1 MIDHR
6 LSVRRR
12 VRTAVHAGPVP
23 RAWALASDPC
33 EPAPAAVE
41 RTPKDLMKT
50 KPNDASTDR
59 APSDAPPWWRSGA
72 VGRLLD
78 LFSSVKLGIW
88 LMVVLFVY
96 SSIGSAGIVYPDF
109 DAGTWNIFNPENW
122 AHDQMRQWRGLEMTE
137 FEWFH
142 WWPFDLMMI
151 LLSINIVVTTLRRI
165 PFKPVNYGVWG
176 IHAGIIVLVIG
187 SFIYF
192 GLKVEGDTPVA
203 RRKVV
208 AEFDMPQADGSSRR
222 ERVDFVA
229 SPGQRVELGE
239 GAGRVMFEVRGIDPA
254 WELLT
259 GDDKGKRTYS
269 VTVAVERDGKRFM
282 RQLLAGY
289 PQLTED
295 LILTDDQAQP
305 MKRAVKEIGKPIFDE
320 GLAMNLEFEA
330 QEWFY
335 LRNDLAKSWALYV
348 RPKGGTTWTE
358 RPIHGLPL
366 YNDYIGSRDDV
377 FQSGGDDMLPLD
389 PIDIAVGPVAPDDP
403 FKDVTFRVNGYLRYA
418 IPRSRVADGGPSSPI
433 NPMAVVEVASD
444 RGQRA
449 AYRLV
454 ALDPQASKAD
464 EGLLR
469 FVHLENERQLERY
482 TRQPAI
488 TVRIPA
494 ANIEVR
500 EIIREVAAANPNAP
514 FVEIKGSEIDGKA
527 AYAYRV
533 VNVQDNIPISGGNVA
548 IAILE
553 VRTPKGL
560 FRRWVFDNPALTRD
574 VTEADASDA
583 HGGPKLKDDSIE
595 ITFDPGNGLAL
606 VMLAHGPEEG
616 RLRLVSAVGA
626 EPTVQELKTRETAVI
641 GGGVT
646 VRVDE
651 MYARGVFETKPLVV
665 PKQQRQRDAME
676 TFAQA
681 LVSVPGGKAEW
692 MPFTRWVFES
702 DREALRR
709 APFEPR
715 TVRLADGREVEVL
728 FSRQRLPLK
737 ADVALDEFV
746 LSSHIGGFT
755 GAQGS
760 IRDYRSRLRFRDD
773 GGAWSDT
780 VDVSVNNP
788 VEHRGL
794 WFFQAQWDPPDSRPR
809 EGEVMSAGLNYTV
822 LGVGNREGVYIQ
834 LLGCCIAVAGMIYA
848 FYVKPV
854 IKRRR
859 QAEVFA
865 KLGKSAPQEVQS

>member
-1 MIDHR
+1 MTTKTPTSD
-6 LSVRRR
+6 
-12 VRTAVHAGPVP
+12 
-23 RAWALASDPC
+23 ASD
-33 EPAPAAVE
+33 
-41 RTPKDLMKT
+41 
-50 KPNDASTDR
+50 ASNASNT
-59 APSDAPPWWRSGA
+59 APWWRRGLA
-72 VGRLLD
+72 GWTLD
-78 LFSSVKLGIW
+78 LFSNVKLGIW
-88 LMVVLFVY
+88 LMVILFIY

-122 AHDQMRQWRGLEMTE
+122 AHDQMRQWRNLEMTE

-151 LLSINIVVTTLRRI
+151 LISINIVVTTLRRI

-208 AEFDMPQADGSSRR
+208 AEFDAAQADGSTKR
-222 ERVDFVA
+222 ERVEFVA
-229 SPGQRVELGE
+229 SPGQRVEVGE
-239 GAGRVMFEVRGIDPA
+239 GAQRVMFEVRGVDPS

-269 VTVAVERDGKRFM
+269 VTVAVERDGKRYM

-320 GLAMNLEFEA
+320 GLAMNLEFDP

-348 RPKGGTTWTE
+348 RPKGSTTWTE

-366 YNDYIGSRDDV
+366 YNDYIGNRDDV
-377 FQSGGDDMLPLD
+377 YQTGGDDMLPLD
-389 PIDIAVGPVAPDDP
+389 PIDIAVGAVAADDP

-418 IPRSRVADGGPSSPI
+418 IPRSRVADGGAGAPL
-433 NPMAVVEVASD
+433 NPMAMVEVSSD

-454 ALDPQASKAD
+454 ALDPQMSKAD

-469 FVHLENERQLERY
+469 FVHLENEQQLARY

-488 TVRIPA
+488 SVRIPA
-494 ANIEVR
+494 KNIEVR
-500 EIIREVAAANPNAP
+500 EIIREVAAVNPNAP

-583 HGGPKLKDDSIE
+583 HGGPKLKDDSID

-606 VMLAHGPEEG
+606 VLLAHGPEEG

-626 EPTVQELKTRETAVI
+626 EPVVTELKPREVAPI

-646 VRVDE
+646 VRVEE

-665 PKQQRQRDAME
+665 PKSQRQRDAME
-676 TFAQA
+676 TFAQV
-681 LVSVPGGKAEW
+681 LVAVPGAKSEW
-692 MPFTRWVFES
+692 MPFTRWVFDTE
-702 DREALRR
+702 REALRR

-715 TVRLADGREVEVL
+715 TVRLADGREVEML

-760 IRDYRSRLRFRDD
+760 IRDYKSRLRFRDD

-788 VEHRGL
+788 AEHEGL

-865 KLGKSAPQEVQS
+865 KLGKGVPQEVQS

>member
-1 MIDHR
+1 MTTKTPTSD
-6 LSVRRR
+6 
-12 VRTAVHAGPVP
+12 
-23 RAWALASDPC
+23 ASD
-33 EPAPAAVE
+33 
-41 RTPKDLMKT
+41 
-50 KPNDASTDR
+50 ASNASNT
-59 APSDAPPWWRSGA
+59 APWWRRGLA
-72 VGRLLD
+72 GWTLD
-78 LFSSVKLGIW
+78 LFSNVKLGIW
-88 LMVVLFVY
+88 LMVILFIY

-109 DAGTWNIFNPENW
+109 DADTWNIFNPENW
-122 AHDQMRQWRGLEMTE
+122 AHDQMRQWRNLEMTE

-151 LLSINIVVTTLRRI
+151 LISINIVVTTLRRI

-208 AEFDMPQADGSSRR
+208 AEFDAAQADGSTKR
-222 ERVDFVA
+222 ERVEFVA
-229 SPGQRVELGE
+229 SPGQRVEVGE
-239 GAGRVMFEVRGIDPA
+239 GAQRVMFEVRGVDPS

-269 VTVAVERDGKRFM
+269 VTVAVERDGKRYM

-320 GLAMNLEFEA
+320 GLAMNLEFDP

-348 RPKGGTTWTE
+348 RPKGSTTWTE

-366 YNDYIGSRDDV
+366 YNDYIGNRDDV
-377 FQSGGDDMLPLD
+377 YQTGGDDMLPLD
-389 PIDIAVGPVAPDDP
+389 PIDIAVGAVAPDDP

-418 IPRSRVADGGPSSPI
+418 IPRSRVADGGAGAPL
-433 NPMAVVEVASD
+433 NPMAMVEVSSD

-454 ALDPQASKAD
+454 ALDPQMSKAD

-469 FVHLENERQLERY
+469 FVHLENEQQLARY

-488 TVRIPA
+488 SVRIPA
-494 ANIEVR
+494 KNIEVR
-500 EIIREVAAANPNAP
+500 EIIREVAAVNPNAP

-583 HGGPKLKDDSIE
+583 HGGPKLKDDSID

-606 VMLAHGPEEG
+606 VLLAHGPEEG

-626 EPTVQELKTRETAVI
+626 EPVVTELKPREVAPI

-646 VRVDE
+646 VRVEE

-665 PKQQRQRDAME
+665 PKSQRQRDAME
-676 TFAQA
+676 TFAQV
-681 LVSVPGGKAEW
+681 LVAVPGAKSEW
-692 MPFTRWVFES
+692 MPFTRWVFDTE
-702 DREALRR
+702 REALRR

-715 TVRLADGREVEVL
+715 TVRLADGREVEML

-760 IRDYRSRLRFRDD
+760 IRDYKSRLRFRDD

-788 VEHRGL
+788 AEHEGL

-865 KLGKSAPQEVQS
+865 KLGKGVPQEVQS

>member
-1 MIDHR
+1 
-6 LSVRRR
+6 
-12 VRTAVHAGPVP
+12 
-23 RAWALASDPC
+23 
-33 EPAPAAVE
+33 
-41 RTPKDLMKT
+41 
-50 KPNDASTDR
+50 
-59 APSDAPPWWRSGA
+59 
-72 VGRLLD
+72 
-78 LFSSVKLGIW
+78 
-88 LMVVLFVY
+88 VLFVY

-109 DAGTWNIFNPENW
+109 DAGTWDIFNPENW
-122 AHDQMRQWRGLEMTE
+122 AHDQLRQWRNLEMTE

-151 LLSINIVVTTLRRI
+151 LISINIVVTTLRRI

-203 RRKVV
+203 RRKIV
-208 AEFDMPQADGSSRR
+208 AEFDAAQADGSTKR
-222 ERVDFVA
+222 ERVEFVA
-229 SPGQRVELGE
+229 SPGQRVEYGE
-239 GAGRVMFEVRGIDPA
+239 GVRRVMFEVRGVDPS

-269 VTVAVERDGKRFM
+269 VTVAVERDGKRYM

-305 MKRAVKEIGKPIFDE
+305 MKRAVKETGKPIFDE
-320 GLAMNLEFEA
+320 GLAMNLEFDP

-348 RPKGGTTWTE
+348 RPKGSTTWTE

-366 YNDYIGSRDDV
+366 YNDYIGNRDDV
-377 FQSGGDDMLPLD
+377 YQSGGEDMLPLD

-403 FKDVTFRVNGYLRYA
+403 FRDVTFRVNGYLRYA
-418 IPRSRVADGGPSSPI
+418 IPRSRVADGGAGAPL
-433 NPMAVVEVASD
+433 NPMAMVEVSSD

-454 ALDPQASKAD
+454 ALDPQMSKAD

-469 FVHLENERQLERY
+469 FVHLENEQQLARY

-488 TVRIPA
+488 SVRIPA
-494 ANIEVR
+494 KNIEVR
-500 EIIREVAAANPNAP
+500 EIIREVAAVNPNAP

-583 HGGPKLKDDSIE
+583 HGGPKLKDDSID

-606 VMLAHGPEEG
+606 VLLAHGPEEG
-616 RLRLVSAVGA
+616 RLRLVSAVGTD
-626 EPTVQELKTRETAVI
+626 PVVTELKPREVVPI

-646 VRVDE
+646 VRVEE

-665 PKQQRQRDAME
+665 PKAQRQRDAME
-676 TFAQA
+676 TFAQV
-681 LVSVPGGKAEW
+681 LVAVPGAKSEW
-692 MPFTRWVFES
+692 MPFTRWVFDTE
-702 DREALRR
+702 REALRR

-715 TVRLADGREVEVL
+715 TVRLADGREVEML

-746 LSSHIGGFT
+746 LSSHVGGFT

-760 IRDYRSRLRFRDD
+760 IRDYKSRLRFRDD

-788 VEHRGL
+788 AEHKGL

-859 QAEVFA
+859 QAEVLA
-865 KLGKSAPQEVQS
+865 KLGKGVPQEVQS

>member
-1 MIDHR
+1 MTTKTPTSD
-6 LSVRRR
+6 
-12 VRTAVHAGPVP
+12 
-23 RAWALASDPC
+23 ASD
-33 EPAPAAVE
+33 
-41 RTPKDLMKT
+41 
-50 KPNDASTDR
+50 ASNASNT
-59 APSDAPPWWRSGA
+59 APWWRRGLA
-72 VGRLLD
+72 GWTLD

-88 LMVVLFVY
+88 LMVILFIY

-109 DAGTWNIFNPENW
+109 DAGTWDIFNPENW
-122 AHDQMRQWRGLEMTE
+122 AHDQMRQWRNLEMTE

-151 LLSINIVVTTLRRI
+151 LISINIVVTTLRRI

-208 AEFDMPQADGSSRR
+208 AEFDAAQVDGSTKR
-222 ERVDFVA
+222 ERVEFVA
-229 SPGQRVELGE
+229 SPGQRVEVGE
-239 GAGRVMFEVRGIDPA
+239 GAQRVMFEVRGVDPS

-269 VTVAVERDGKRFM
+269 VTVAVERDGKRYM

-320 GLAMNLEFEA
+320 GLAMNLEFDP

-348 RPKGGTTWTE
+348 RPKGSTTWTE

-366 YNDYIGSRDDV
+366 YNDYIGNRDDV
-377 FQSGGDDMLPLD
+377 YQTGGDDMLPLD
-389 PIDIAVGPVAPDDP
+389 PIDIAVGAVAPDDP

-418 IPRSRVADGGPSSPI
+418 IPRSRVADGGAGAPL
-433 NPMAVVEVASD
+433 NPMAMVEVSSD

-454 ALDPQASKAD
+454 ALDPQMSKAD

-469 FVHLENERQLERY
+469 FVHLENEQQLARY

-488 TVRIPA
+488 SVRIPA
-494 ANIEVR
+494 KNIEVR
-500 EIIREVAAANPNAP
+500 EIIREVAAVNPNAP

-583 HGGPKLKDDSIE
+583 HGGPKLKDDSID

-606 VMLAHGPEEG
+606 VLLAHGPEEG

-626 EPTVQELKTRETAVI
+626 EPVVTELKPREVAPI

-646 VRVDE
+646 VRVEE

-665 PKQQRQRDAME
+665 PKSQRQRDAME
-676 TFAQA
+676 TFAQV
-681 LVSVPGGKAEW
+681 LVAVPGAKSEW
-692 MPFTRWVFES
+692 MPFTRWVFDTE
-702 DREALRR
+702 REALRR

-715 TVRLADGREVEVL
+715 TVRLADGREVEML

-760 IRDYRSRLRFRDD
+760 IRDYKSRLRFRDD
-773 GGAWSDT
+773 GGVWSDT

-788 VEHRGL
+788 AEHEGL

-865 KLGKSAPQEVQS
+865 KLGKGVPQEVQS

>member
-1 MIDHR
+1 
-6 LSVRRR
+6 
-12 VRTAVHAGPVP
+12 
-23 RAWALASDPC
+23 
-33 EPAPAAVE
+33 
-41 RTPKDLMKT
+41 
-50 KPNDASTDR
+50 
-59 APSDAPPWWRSGA
+59 
-72 VGRLLD
+72 
-78 LFSSVKLGIW
+78 
-88 LMVVLFVY
+88 
-96 SSIGSAGIVYPDF
+96 
-109 DAGTWNIFNPENW
+109 
-122 AHDQMRQWRGLEMTE
+122 
-137 FEWFH
+137 
-142 WWPFDLMMI
+142 
-151 LLSINIVVTTLRRI
+151 
-165 PFKPVNYGVWG
+165 
-176 IHAGIIVLVIG
+176 
-187 SFIYF
+187 
-192 GLKVEGDTPVA
+192 
-203 RRKVV
+203 
-208 AEFDMPQADGSSRR
+208 
-222 ERVDFVA
+222 
-229 SPGQRVELGE
+229 
-239 GAGRVMFEVRGIDPA
+239 
-254 WELLT
+254 
-259 GDDKGKRTYS
+259 
-269 VTVAVERDGKRFM
+269 
-282 RQLLAGY
+282 
-289 PQLTED
+289 
-295 LILTDDQAQP
+295 
-305 MKRAVKEIGKPIFDE
+305 
-320 GLAMNLEFEA
+320 
-330 QEWFY
+330 
-335 LRNDLAKSWALYV
+335 
-348 RPKGGTTWTE
+348 
-358 RPIHGLPL
+358 
-366 YNDYIGSRDDV
+366 
-377 FQSGGDDMLPLD
+377 MLPLD

-418 IPRSRVADGGPSSPI
+418 IPRSRVADGGAGAPL
-433 NPMAVVEVASD
+433 NPMAMVEVSSD

-454 ALDPQASKAD
+454 ALDPQMSKAD

-469 FVHLENERQLERY
+469 FVHLENEQQLARY

-488 TVRIPA
+488 SVRIPA
-494 ANIEVR
+494 KNIEVR
-500 EIIREVAAANPNAP
+500 EIIREVAAVNPNAP

-583 HGGPKLKDDSIE
+583 HGGPKLKDDSID

-606 VMLAHGPEEG
+606 VLLAHGPEEG

-626 EPTVQELKTRETAVI
+626 EPVVTELKPREVAPI

-646 VRVDE
+646 VRVEE

-665 PKQQRQRDAME
+665 PKSQRQRDAME
-676 TFAQA
+676 TFAQV
-681 LVSVPGGKAEW
+681 LVAVPGAKSEW
-692 MPFTRWVFES
+692 MPFTRWVFDTE
-702 DREALRR
+702 REALRR

-715 TVRLADGREVEVL
+715 TVRLADGREVEML

-760 IRDYRSRLRFRDD
+760 IRDYKSRLRFRDD

-788 VEHRGL
+788 AEHEGL

-865 KLGKSAPQEVQS
+865 KLGKGVPQEVQS

>member
-1 MIDHR
+1 MTTKTPTSD
-6 LSVRRR
+6 
-12 VRTAVHAGPVP
+12 
-23 RAWALASDPC
+23 ASD
-33 EPAPAAVE
+33 
-41 RTPKDLMKT
+41 
-50 KPNDASTDR
+50 ASNASNT
-59 APSDAPPWWRSGA
+59 APWWRRGLA
-72 VGRLLD
+72 GWTLD
-78 LFSSVKLGIW
+78 LFSNVKLGIW
-88 LMVVLFVY
+88 LMVILFIY

-109 DAGTWNIFNPENW
+109 DVGTWNIFNPENW
-122 AHDQMRQWRGLEMTE
+122 AHDQMRQWRNLEMTE

-151 LLSINIVVTTLRRI
+151 LISINIVVTTLRRI

-208 AEFDMPQADGSSRR
+208 AEFDAAQADGSTKR
-222 ERVDFVA
+222 ERVEFVA
-229 SPGQRVELGE
+229 SPGQRVEVGE
-239 GAGRVMFEVRGIDPA
+239 GAQRVMFEVRGVDPS

-269 VTVAVERDGKRFM
+269 VTVAVERDGKRYM

-320 GLAMNLEFEA
+320 GLAMNLEFDP

-348 RPKGGTTWTE
+348 RPKGSTTWTE

-366 YNDYIGSRDDV
+366 YNDYIGNRDDV
-377 FQSGGDDMLPLD
+377 YQTGGDDMLPLD
-389 PIDIAVGPVAPDDP
+389 PIDIAVGAVAPDDP

-418 IPRSRVADGGPSSPI
+418 IPRSRVADGGAGAPL
-433 NPMAVVEVASD
+433 NPMAMVEVSSD

-454 ALDPQASKAD
+454 ALDPQMSKAD

-469 FVHLENERQLERY
+469 FVHLENEQQLARY

-488 TVRIPA
+488 SVRIPA
-494 ANIEVR
+494 KNIEVR
-500 EIIREVAAANPNAP
+500 EIIREVAAVNPNAP

-583 HGGPKLKDDSIE
+583 HGGPKLKDDSID

-606 VMLAHGPEEG
+606 VLLAHGPEEG

-626 EPTVQELKTRETAVI
+626 EPVVTELKPREVAPI

-646 VRVDE
+646 VRVEE

-665 PKQQRQRDAME
+665 PKSQRQRDAME
-676 TFAQA
+676 TFAQV
-681 LVSVPGGKAEW
+681 LVAVPGAKSEW
-692 MPFTRWVFES
+692 MPFTRWVFDTE
-702 DREALRR
+702 REALRR

-715 TVRLADGREVEVL
+715 TVRLADGREVEML

-760 IRDYRSRLRFRDD
+760 IRDYKSRLRFRDD

-788 VEHRGL
+788 AEHEGL

-865 KLGKSAPQEVQS
+865 KLGKGVPQEVQS

>member
-1 MIDHR
+1 MTTKTPTSD
-6 LSVRRR
+6 
-12 VRTAVHAGPVP
+12 
-23 RAWALASDPC
+23 ASD
-33 EPAPAAVE
+33 
-41 RTPKDLMKT
+41 
-50 KPNDASTDR
+50 ASNASNT
-59 APSDAPPWWRSGA
+59 APWWRRGLA
-72 VGRLLD
+72 GWTLD
-78 LFSSVKLGIW
+78 LFSNVKLGIW
-88 LMVVLFVY
+88 LMVILFIY

-122 AHDQMRQWRGLEMTE
+122 AHDQMRQWRNLEMTE

-151 LLSINIVVTTLRRI
+151 LISINIVVTTLRRI

-208 AEFDMPQADGSSRR
+208 AEFDAAQADGSTKR
-222 ERVDFVA
+222 ERVEFVA
-229 SPGQRVELGE
+229 SPGQRVEVGE
-239 GAGRVMFEVRGIDPA
+239 GAQRVMFEVRGVDPS

-269 VTVAVERDGKRFM
+269 VTVAVERDGKRYM

-320 GLAMNLEFEA
+320 GLAMNLEFDP

-348 RPKGGTTWTE
+348 RPKGSTTWTE

-366 YNDYIGSRDDV
+366 YNDYIGNRDDV
-377 FQSGGDDMLPLD
+377 YQTGGDDMLPLD
-389 PIDIAVGPVAPDDP
+389 PIDIAVGAVAADDP

-418 IPRSRVADGGPSSPI
+418 IPRSRVADGGAGAPL
-433 NPMAVVEVASD
+433 NPMAMVEVSSD

-454 ALDPQASKAD
+454 ALDPQMSKAD

-469 FVHLENERQLERY
+469 FVHLENEQQLARY

-488 TVRIPA
+488 SVRIPA
-494 ANIEVR
+494 KNIEVR
-500 EIIREVAAANPNAP
+500 EIIREVAAVNPNAP

-583 HGGPKLKDDSIE
+583 HGGPKLKDDSID

-606 VMLAHGPEEG
+606 VLLAHGPEEG

-626 EPTVQELKTRETAVI
+626 EPVVTELKPREVAPI

-646 VRVDE
+646 VRVEE

-665 PKQQRQRDAME
+665 PKSQRQRDAME
-676 TFAQA
+676 TFAQV
-681 LVSVPGGKAEW
+681 LVAVPGAKSEW
-692 MPFTRWVFES
+692 MPFTRWVFDTE
-702 DREALRR
+702 REALRR

-715 TVRLADGREVEVL
+715 TVRLADGREVEML

-746 LSSHIGGFT
+746 LSSHVGGFT

-760 IRDYRSRLRFRDD
+760 IRDYKSRLRFRDD

-788 VEHRGL
+788 AEHEGL

-865 KLGKSAPQEVQS
+865 KLGKGVPQEVQS